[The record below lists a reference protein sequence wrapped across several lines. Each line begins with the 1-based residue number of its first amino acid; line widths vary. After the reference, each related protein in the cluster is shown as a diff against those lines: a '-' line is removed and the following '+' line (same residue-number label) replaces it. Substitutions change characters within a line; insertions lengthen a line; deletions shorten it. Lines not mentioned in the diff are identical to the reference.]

1 MRLLSGSL
9 SASCQDLLLSDVW
22 ISASVRLARVLD
34 QQMARN
40 LLMRELCGR
49 SQCDVALH
57 SRTWSLAVQHPRNNL
72 VVLSQGCTTALLA
85 YGKEFIWGSFA
96 EQLIVFHLLELR
108 SVIFLVGQ
116 VEIYH
121 SNSSFWNIFISQ
133 ILNSLQAS
141 NLYCIPRY
149 LITILEGD
157 NLSFFAQCIWKICKS
172 FKTKFCMSWVYY
184 SPVRY
189 TEEV

>member
-1 MRLLSGSL
+1 MSCGVAKKRLGMYLPLRMGRYTHRKQHL
-9 SASCQDLLLSDVW
+9 NVILYLVIMC
-22 ISASVRLARVLD
+22 
-34 QQMARN
+34 N
-40 LLMRELCGR
+40 L
-49 SQCDVALH
+49 
-57 SRTWSLAVQHPRNNL
+57 
-72 VVLSQGCTTALLA
+72 
-85 YGKEFIWGSFA
+85 
-96 EQLIVFHLLELR
+96 
-108 SVIFLVGQ
+108 IFLVGHII
-116 VEIYH
+116 VPLIEIYH

-141 NLYCIPRY
+141 NVYCIPRY

-157 NLSFFAQCIWKICKS
+157 NLSFFAQSILKICKS